1 MNATELQHLLEVVFP
16 GLVLVIFVG
25 GFALRMTLKPT
36 VEAMIRLREGMRSDR
51 DQTQLRIAQL
61 EAEVARLRAGE
72 SGGQRALDD
81 GTWSTEPLRRD

>member
-16 GLVLVIFVG
+16 GIVLVIFVG
-25 GFALRMTLKPT
+25 GFALRMTLKPM

-51 DQTQLRIAQL
+51 DQTQVRIAQL

-72 SGGQRALDD
+72 SHGQRTLDD
-81 GTWSTEPLRRD
+81 GSWSTEPLRRD